1 MFCRDILIIEKA
13 GEQMTIGENIKQIR
27 KEKGLT
33 QKELGERLNMTQSAI
48 GQFEKNKKPPKT
60 ETVLKIASAL
70 GVKASAL
77 MKGVIDWEQFTT
89 NSSYVSEEMEHLE
102 IIENYFKS
110 LGFSMEYNV
119 TKWHFENPDEPDPA
133 ERVQIPDEAVYI
145 LTKGGES
152 AVFTPEEFEE
162 LQDRARETIE
172 GIFYKK
178 VVQKNK

>member
-1 MFCRDILIIEKA
+1 MVTIKSENERVQEVRKRLGMTLEKFGQRLGVTKVAISNIEK
-13 GEQMTIGENIKQIR
+13 GNRNVTEQMRKSICREYNVNELWLMSGQGEMFVAD
-27 KEKGLT
+27 E
-33 QKELGERLNMTQSAI
+33 
-48 GQFEKNKKPPKT
+48 
-60 ETVLKIASAL
+60 
-70 GVKASAL
+70 VK
-77 MKGVIDWEQFTT
+77 
-89 NSSYVSEEMEHLE
+89 HLE

>member
-1 MFCRDILIIEKA
+1 MTLEKFGQRLGVTKVAISNIEK
-13 GEQMTIGENIKQIR
+13 GHRNVTEQMRKSICREYSVNELWLMSGQGEMFVAD
-27 KEKGLT
+27 E
-33 QKELGERLNMTQSAI
+33 
-48 GQFEKNKKPPKT
+48 
-60 ETVLKIASAL
+60 
-70 GVKASAL
+70 VK
-77 MKGVIDWEQFTT
+77 
-89 NSSYVSEEMEHLE
+89 HLE

-119 TKWHFENPDEPDPA
+119 TKWHFKNPDEPDPA

>member
-1 MFCRDILIIEKA
+1 MTLEKFGQRLGVTKVAISNIEK
-13 GEQMTIGENIKQIR
+13 GHRNVTEQMRKSICREYNVNELWLMSGQGEMFVAD
-27 KEKGLT
+27 E
-33 QKELGERLNMTQSAI
+33 
-48 GQFEKNKKPPKT
+48 
-60 ETVLKIASAL
+60 
-70 GVKASAL
+70 VK
-77 MKGVIDWEQFTT
+77 
-89 NSSYVSEEMEHLE
+89 HLE

-133 ERVQIPDEAVYI
+133 ERVQIPDEAIYI

-178 VVQKNK
+178 VVQKK

>member
-1 MFCRDILIIEKA
+1 MFVADE
-13 GEQMTIGENIKQIR
+13 
-27 KEKGLT
+27 
-33 QKELGERLNMTQSAI
+33 
-48 GQFEKNKKPPKT
+48 
-60 ETVLKIASAL
+60 
-70 GVKASAL
+70 VK
-77 MKGVIDWEQFTT
+77 
-89 NSSYVSEEMEHLE
+89 HLE

>member
-1 MFCRDILIIEKA
+1 MIKIKSENERIQEVRKTLGMTLEKFGQRLGVTKVAISNIEK
-13 GEQMTIGENIKQIR
+13 GHRNVTEQMKKAICREYGVNEAW
-27 KEKGLT
+27 LT
-33 QKELGERLNMTQSAI
+33 SGNGKMFLSDEVKRLDI
-48 GQFEKNKKPPKT
+48 FEK
-60 ETVLKIASAL
+60 
-70 GVKASAL
+70 
-77 MKGVIDWEQFTT
+77 
-89 NSSYVSEEMEHLE
+89 
-102 IIENYFKS
+102 YFQS
-110 LGFSMEYNV
+110 LGFSINHKV
-119 TKWHFENPDEPDPA
+119 TRWHFENPDEPDLA

>member
-1 MFCRDILIIEKA
+1 MVTIKSENERVQEVRKRLGMTLEKFGKRLGVTKVAISNIEK
-13 GEQMTIGENIKQIR
+13 GHRNVTEQMRKSICREYNVNELWLMSGQGEMFVAD
-27 KEKGLT
+27 E
-33 QKELGERLNMTQSAI
+33 
-48 GQFEKNKKPPKT
+48 
-60 ETVLKIASAL
+60 
-70 GVKASAL
+70 VK
-77 MKGVIDWEQFTT
+77 
-89 NSSYVSEEMEHLE
+89 HLE

>member
-1 MFCRDILIIEKA
+1 MVTIKSENERVQEVRKRLGMTLEKFGQRLGVTKVAISNIEK
-13 GEQMTIGENIKQIR
+13 GHRNVTEQMRKSICREYNVNELWLMSGQGEMFVAD
-27 KEKGLT
+27 E
-33 QKELGERLNMTQSAI
+33 
-48 GQFEKNKKPPKT
+48 
-60 ETVLKIASAL
+60 
-70 GVKASAL
+70 VK
-77 MKGVIDWEQFTT
+77 
-89 NSSYVSEEMEHLE
+89 HLE

-178 VVQKNK
+178 VVQKK

>member
-1 MFCRDILIIEKA
+1 MVTIKSENERVQEVRKRLGMTLEKFGQRLGVTKVAISNIEK
-13 GEQMTIGENIKQIR
+13 GHRNVTEQMRKSICREYNVNELWLMSGQGEMFVAD
-27 KEKGLT
+27 E
-33 QKELGERLNMTQSAI
+33 
-48 GQFEKNKKPPKT
+48 
-60 ETVLKIASAL
+60 
-70 GVKASAL
+70 VK
-77 MKGVIDWEQFTT
+77 
-89 NSSYVSEEMEHLE
+89 HLE

-133 ERVQIPDEAVYI
+133 ERVQIPDEAIYI

-178 VVQKNK
+178 VVQKK

>member
-1 MFCRDILIIEKA
+1 MVTIKSENERVQEVRKRLGMTLEKFGQRLGVTKVAISNIEK
-13 GEQMTIGENIKQIR
+13 GHRNVTEQMRKSICREYNVNELWLMSGQGEMFVAD
-27 KEKGLT
+27 E
-33 QKELGERLNMTQSAI
+33 
-48 GQFEKNKKPPKT
+48 
-60 ETVLKIASAL
+60 
-70 GVKASAL
+70 VK
-77 MKGVIDWEQFTT
+77 
-89 NSSYVSEEMEHLE
+89 HLE

-133 ERVQIPDEAVYI
+133 ERVQIPDEAIYI

-152 AVFTPEEFEE
+152 VVFTPEEFEE